1 MASILPFIPAGADFD
16 PEALVI
22 IGAAFDKARAMLN
35 GREHA
40 GVAIDAVARQI
51 ITLANGGEH
60 NADRLCE
67 RALTI
72 FGLQLPRT
80 AA

>member
-1 MASILPFIPAGADFD
+1 MASILPFIPASADFD
-16 PEALVI
+16 PEALAV
-22 IGAAFDKARAMLN
+22 IGAAFDKARVMFD
-35 GREHA
+35 RRDHA
-40 GVAIDAVARQI
+40 GVTIDAVARQI
-51 ITLANGGEH
+51 ITLANSGEH
-60 NADRLCE
+60 NADHLCE